1 MRLAATP
8 KRYRLGETL
17 FVPARGEDQA
27 VVPYGPR
34 VLGLLLAGL
43 GVQENVVDPAALFV
57 GGEQVVTV
65 EVPGDVDTQARIAA
79 PELGVVVANG
89 EAVLDVDDED
99 VSGPVDAL
107 DHVVVGNGHATSFGV
122 ISAERAG
129 HERLRVAGGVRLAGA
144 AFVPA

>member
-1 MRLAATP
+1 M
-8 KRYRLGETL
+8 
-17 FVPARGEDQA
+17 
-27 VVPYGPR
+27 
-34 VLGLLLAGL
+34 LGLLLAGL

-122 ISAERAG
+122 ISA
-129 HERLRVAGGVRLAGA
+129 
-144 AFVPA
+144 